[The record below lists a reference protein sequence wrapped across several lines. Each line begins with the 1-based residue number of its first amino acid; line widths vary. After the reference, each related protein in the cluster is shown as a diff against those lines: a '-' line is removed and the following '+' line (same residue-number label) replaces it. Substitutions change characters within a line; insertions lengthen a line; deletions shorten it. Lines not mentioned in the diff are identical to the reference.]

1 MAAKLEREIRMSP
14 RTDVYAGPRPPKSEP
29 SWFARYT
36 LRREAAAAPK
46 AVPLFKQGRFRI
58 NLLANLGQLGLS
70 MVVGVWYVPYLVK
83 NLGHAGYGLIP
94 LTSVLTSYM
103 GLVTVGLNSPLARFL
118 IIELEREDH
127 QRANQVFNASFWA
140 NLGLSILLLIPAMLG
155 VIYVGRLVQIPP
167 GYEVATRWLFAGTAA
182 AFLLN
187 QIKTPFA
194 VSAFCRNRLDLQNLA
209 TVAETLTRVGLI
221 LLLFSLM
228 TARIESVGAAIL
240 AGTLVSMAIVIY
252 QWRVLPP
259 TLHITPRQFD
269 WDMLKKLAAMGGWAT
284 VSQLGGMLYLNIDLV
299 LANRLFGAESGGEYA
314 AVLQLPYLLTSLS
327 LAVGNIFP
335 PTMYQLY
342 ACGNIEAL
350 VAYLQRSIRFLGLVM
365 ALPIGLICGFS
376 EPLLRLWLGPSF
388 SGFAPLLGLL
398 TVYMC
403 LTVAMYPLYAVP
415 MAANR
420 VKGQGLVTLAIGVG
434 NLALAL
440 FLASVLGWG
449 LYGLAAAGAVAM
461 TVRYVLFIPLY
472 AAHIL
477 KQPFGTFLRGT
488 PSIVLTT
495 AAVIALAR
503 LVLLRWPLTNWIELA
518 LAGGAVSLVVAAAVY
533 ACLAPEERLGLR
545 ETLRLSRRVSR

>member
-1 MAAKLEREIRMSP
+1 MAHQ
-14 RTDVYAGPRPPKSEP
+14 TDVYAGPRPPKPERGRFGGYP
-29 SWFARYT
+29 
-36 LRREAAAAPK
+36 LRRMVAQTPK
-46 AVPLFKQGRFRI
+46 AETLLKQGRFSL

-70 MVVGVWYVPYLVK
+70 IAVGVWYVPYLVR
-83 NLGHAGYGLIP
+83 NLGQAAYGLIP

-127 QRANQVFNASFWA
+127 QRANQVFNASFWT
-140 NLGLSILLLIPAMLG
+140 NLALGVLLFIPAMLG
-155 VIYVGRLVQIPP
+155 VAHAEWLVRIPA
-167 GYEVATRWLFAGTAA
+167 GYETATRWLFAGTAA

-187 QIKTPFA
+187 QVKTPFA

-221 LLLFSLM
+221 VLLFSLE
-228 TARIESVGAAIL
+228 TARIEYVGAAIL
-240 AGTLVSMAIVIY
+240 AGTLVSMAIVIH
-252 QWRVLPP
+252 QWRVLTP

-269 WDMLKKLAAMGGWAT
+269 WDMLRKISATGGWAT

-299 LANRLFGAESGGEYA
+299 LANLLFGAELGGQYA

-327 LAVGNIFP
+327 LAVGGIFP
-335 PTMYQLY
+335 PTTYQLY
-342 ACGNIEAL
+342 ARGDIEGL
-350 VAYLQRSIRFLGLVM
+350 VAYLRRSIRFLGLVM

-420 VKGQGLVTLAIGVG
+420 VKGQGLVTLAVGVG

-440 FLASVLGWG
+440 FLARALGWG
-449 LYGLAAAGAVAM
+449 LYGLAAAGALAM

-472 AAHIL
+472 SAYIL
-477 KQPFGTFLRGT
+477 KQPLGTFMRGT
-488 PSIVLTT
+488 LSIALTT
-495 AAVIALAR
+495 AAVIGLAR
-503 LVLLRWPLTNWIELA
+503 LILARWPITNWIELA
-518 LAGGAVSLVVAAAVY
+518 LAGGTVAFVVAAAVY
-533 ACLAPEERLGLR
+533 ACLNPEERLGLK